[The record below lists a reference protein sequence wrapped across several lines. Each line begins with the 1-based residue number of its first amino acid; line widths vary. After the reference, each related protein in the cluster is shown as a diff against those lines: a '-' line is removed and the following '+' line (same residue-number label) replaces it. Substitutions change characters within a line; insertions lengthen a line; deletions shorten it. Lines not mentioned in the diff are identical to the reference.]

1 MKLSANGIEINYAIE
16 GEGPV
21 VTFSHSLGCN
31 LSMWDAQAAA
41 LRRRYRV
48 LRFDTRGHGQ
58 SGAPAGAYTLEQLGE
73 DLHGLLAGLGIART
87 HFVGLSMGGM
97 IGQVFA
103 LKYPEM
109 VQSLV
114 LCDTTSRY
122 PAAAAPVWQDRIKTV
137 EAKGMEPLVEPTLG
151 RWFTAPFRARRQDL
165 MTQVGAMIRD
175 TPAQGYIG
183 CCHAI
188 PRINVTDRLAA
199 LTCPALVI
207 VGEEDPG
214 TPVEMARD
222 IQAALPSAELAILRS
237 ASHLSNLEQPEEF
250 NRVLLRF
257 LDKAAGRS
265 PL

>member
-16 GEGPV
+16 GEGPM

-31 LSMWDAQAAA
+31 LSMWDAQVAA

-58 SGAPAGAYTLEQLGE
+58 SGAPAGAYTLEQLAE

-137 EAKGMEPLVEPTLG
+137 EAKGMDPLVEPTLG

-199 LTCPALVI
+199 VTCPALVI

-265 PL
+265 AL